1 MAPHLSHYP
10 LVLVP
15 SLCHDGTMDLTP
27 YVSNLG
33 REFATL
39 AEAGGDESRALVER
53 LTGSLESAIRMTLL
67 DALSAATDEIT
78 QDLAPGSVEL
88 RLRGRDPNFVVTARP
103 AEPIEDATEDDAA
116 PADGGTPIAEDG
128 PTARIN
134 VRLPE
139 QLKAAVEEAAAKEG
153 RSVNAWLV
161 RAASSAL
168 QQPDRVQH
176 AQQRGKPTKQSLTG
190 WVR

>member
-1 MAPHLSHYP
+1 
-10 LVLVP
+10 
-15 SLCHDGTMDLTP
+15 MDLNS
-27 YVSNLG
+27 YVNNLG

-53 LTGSLESAIRMTLL
+53 LTGSLESAIRMTILE
-67 DALSAATDEIT
+67 ALSAAADEIT
-78 QDLAPGSVEL
+78 LDLAPGSVEL
-88 RLRGRDPNFVVTARP
+88 RLRGRDPQFVVTAPP
-103 AEPIEDATEDDAA
+103 AEQVTVADETSA
-116 PADGGTPIAEDG
+116 PASSAPIPEDG

-139 QLKAAVEEAAAKEG
+139 QLKTAVEEAAAEEG

-168 QQPDRVQH
+168 QQPSRDQH
-176 AQQRGKPTKQSLTG
+176 TDIRSRPTKQRFTG